1 MGAVRPNTPARRTYP
16 TFMLEIPTWA
26 MPRED
31 TARGYHPT
39 SSHCWANRGPPEPGE
54 WRPGGRIPGTPQ
66 ILRKL
71 LAPAIV
77 QFDDHG
83 KILRVF
89 SNPFPKSRAHANVR
103 THRVRTQT
111 NAEGAHKGR
120 VWGVVLRQR
129 KAPVRTAQPRVVSS
143 APAKTTLAD
152 RLLQGPLL
160 AAQQLRTR
168 PQLVARHAH
177 IGQPRRG
184 LTASF
189 AARGRRG

>member
-83 KILRVF
+83 KILRVLLD
-89 SNPFPKSRAHANVR
+89 PFPKSRAHASAQ
-103 THRVRTQT
+103 TYRVRTLT
-111 NAEGAHKGR
+111 HAGGAHKGR
-120 VWGVVLRQR
+120 VWSVV
-129 KAPVRTAQPRVVSS
+129 APVRTAQPRVISS
-143 APAKTTLAD
+143 APAKTMLATVTA
-152 RLLQGPLL
+152 RPSARRPK
-160 AAQQLRTR
+160 AAHETATRRTAH
-168 PQLVARHAH
+168 ARHTH
-177 IGQPRRG
+177 TEQPRRG
-184 LTASF
+184 RTASF